1 MPRGRNSNKPPF
13 VILADPNDQTSEVIA
28 QYCGGCKTHRP
39 VAAFYTSR
47 IVWRRG
53 FCKSCDLNHQ
63 NGRNRANPLRARIQ
77 ALRVQHG
84 AVHFTVAELA
94 AFLTRNGH
102 TDHTKTGLRNL
113 RFLKRPG
120 CEGLPLSAENCVMV
134 HAQS

>member
-13 VILADPNDQTSEVIA
+13 VILADPNDPTSEVIA

-63 NGRNRANPLRARIQ
+63 NGRNRANPLRARVQ

-102 TDHTKTGLRNL
+102 TDMAKSGPRAEP
-113 RFLKRPG
+113 RG
-120 CEGLPLSAENCVMV
+120 CRELGQLLDTSNPP
-134 HAQS
+134 